1 MAGKYLERRIAEK
14 ERAARHE
21 ISLVTEGLTR
31 AEAKKELHLH
41 AAVRWMHHL
50 SHAAKLLL
58 EVLECEIEDERQTSS
73 WIWDTISY
81 TADATRLIVGLRPM
95 LRDSRA
101 HMLNEEEFVDNDVFS
116 SLQKLRDINDKILT
130 LIPRN
135 ENLTPIGYGES

>member
-1 MAGKYLERRIAEK
+1 MAEKHLERRIAEK

-41 AAVRWMHHL
+41 AAVRWLHHL
-50 SHAAKLLL
+50 SHAARLLL
-58 EVLECEIEDERQTSS
+58 EVLECEIEGEQPTSS

-81 TADATRLIVGLRPM
+81 TAEATRIIVGLRP
-95 LRDSRA
+95 LLSDA
-101 HMLNEEEFVDNDVFS
+101 KLHVLKEEEYTKNDIFAK
-116 SLQKLRDINDKILT
+116 LQELRDINDKMLT

-135 ENLTPIGYGES
+135 ENLTPIGYGDS